1 VLAHER
7 FASFYREEYLRTVL
21 YLLQNGA
28 SEADA
33 KDAAQEA
40 MIQAYKR
47 WDQIVVS
54 HRAWVRKAA
63 YSCYLRQKE
72 KVHRET
78 PVVEPVPPRDCH
90 ASPADDHSEEEQLRI
105 VALLR
110 RLPAQQRQ
118 VAALFYDGMSLAEI
132 ANVVDKPIATVR
144 SNLRYARIRLREMV
158 RSESTRTG
166 GDTVA
171 DDSL

>member
-1 VLAHER
+1 MLAHEV
-7 FASFYREEYLRTVL
+7 FAAFYRKEYPRTVL

-28 SEADA
+28 IESDA

-78 PVVEPVPPRDCH
+78 PVAEAVRPGDCH
-90 ASPADDHSEEEQLRI
+90 ASPADDHSEEEQLWI

-110 RLPAQQRQ
+110 RLPEQQRQ
-118 VAALFYDGMSLAEI
+118 VAALFYDGMSLTEI
-132 ANVVDKPIATVR
+132 AEAVDKPVVTVR
-144 SNLRYARIRLREMV
+144 SNLRHARIRLKEMV
-158 RSESTRTG
+158 QSESTETG
-166 GDTVA
+166 GA
-171 DDSL
+171 Q